1 MRQEHRGHLG
11 IPNLDKIG
19 RPIPL
24 ANDALNS
31 ARERQRG
38 RGKEQESERERERER
53 EKERERERERESS
66 PYLSCPDTCKASTEM
81 VPTRCA
87 YTTYLGIY
95 VLQVGLVC
103 VGSWSDDQGWNL
115 PQLRS
120 ICQHGRPEY
129 H

>member
-1 MRQEHRGHLG
+1 VDISVSRISIKSVGRSLWLTMRLIR
-11 IPNLDKIG
+11 
-19 RPIPL
+19 L
-24 ANDALNS
+24 ARD
-31 ARERQRG
+31 REEG
-38 RGKEQESERERERER
+38 GKSKKARERER
-53 EKERERERERESS
+53 EKERKRERERERERESS

>member
-53 EKERERERERESS
+53 EKERERERERERAAPISHA
-66 PYLSCPDTCKASTEM
+66 PIHAK
-81 VPTRCA
+81 
-87 YTTYLGIY
+87 
-95 VLQVGLVC
+95 QVQKWFLLVAHT
-103 VGSWSDDQGWNL
+103 Q
-115 PQLRS
+115 RT
-120 ICQHGRPEY
+120 
-129 H
+129 